1 MLEKEIEE
9 LKTKSKA
16 SKTFGFVYSFIS
28 KRLDFIVGA
37 RGKGANSEATSQHR
51 STKSG

>member
-16 SKTFGFVYSFIS
+16 SKTFGFVYGYIS
-28 KRLDFIVGA
+28 KRLDSIVGA
-37 RGKGANSEATSQHR
+37 GGKGTNSEATSQYR